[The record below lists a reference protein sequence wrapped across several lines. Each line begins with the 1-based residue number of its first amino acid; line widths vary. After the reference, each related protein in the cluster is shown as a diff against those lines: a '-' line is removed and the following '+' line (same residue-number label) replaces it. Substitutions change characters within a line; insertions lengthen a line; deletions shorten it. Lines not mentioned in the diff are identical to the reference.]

1 MAEGADYRAAGDA
14 VNINIDVREWPLH
27 PSVCSSVGMHGKT
40 LPQQYSIEKPLGGG
54 RRAYELAIE
63 ALRSKPLAR
72 FTKARRRCR
81 NSYKSRV

>member
-40 LPQQYSIEKPLGGG
+40 LPQQYSIEKPLGGS
-54 RRAYELAIE
+54 RRAYELAID
-63 ALRSKPLAR
+63 SP
-72 FTKARRRCR
+72 
-81 NSYKSRV
+81 NGSRP